1 MEYSEIIYLINEV
14 EGEDEIGNTITSS
27 FTYTGGLTTL
37 LPKGEC
43 YAKKQSVRQNE
54 FYNATMVG
62 LTPSCEFVVKRLNY
76 SGQNE
81 LEWNNERYAVI
92 RTIDPK
98 NKFDIVL
105 VCSKKI
111 GINNVSISV

>member
-1 MEYSEIIYLINEV
+1 MEYTEIIYLLNIV
-14 EGEDEIGNTITSS
+14 ESEDDIGNTISS
-27 FTYTGGLTTL
+27 LTQTN
-37 LPKGEC
+37 KC
-43 YAKKQSVRQNE
+43 YAKKQSVKTNE

-62 LTPSCEFVVKRLNY
+62 LTPSCEFIIKRLNY
-76 SGQNE
+76 NNE
-81 LEWNNERYAVI
+81 PLLTWNNETYQVI

-111 GINNVSISV
+111 GITDLETSV

>member
-1 MEYSEIIYLINEV
+1 MEYSEIIYLLNEDLR
-14 EGEDEIGNTITSS
+14 EDEIGNSIPSS
-27 FTYTGGLTTL
+27 LSS
-37 LPKGEC
+37 KKC
-43 YAKKQSVRQNE
+43 YAKKQSVKTNE

-62 LTPSCEFVVKRLNY
+62 LTPSCEFVIKRLNY
-76 SGQNE
+76 NGEDE
-81 LEWNNERYAVI
+81 LEWNNTRFKVI

-111 GINNVSISV
+111 GVNNG

>member
-1 MEYSEIIYLINEV
+1 MEYTEIIYLIDTTIQ
-14 EGEDEIGNTITSS
+14 EDDIGNQISSSETS
-27 FTYTGGLTTL
+27 T
-37 LPKGEC
+37 KC
-43 YAKKQSVRQNE
+43 YAKKQSLRTNE
-54 FYNATMVG
+54 FYSAVEVG

-76 SGQNE
+76 NGESE
-81 LEWNNERYAVI
+81 LEWNNTRYQII

-111 GINNVSISV
+111 GVN